1 MWDDDYDADRED
13 ARSDARAEGGGRRY
27 RTNCGEGVCGA
38 SDCSTCRNGDDED
51 EVEEEDEDEVEE
63 EAEAEVEDEV
73 EDEEEDE
80 IEEEADWRMCE
91 GCGAYTPTARSRS
104 WSDHAWCDNCTSRE

>member
-1 MWDDDYDADRED
+1 MWDHDYDADRED

-51 EVEEEDEDEVEE
+51 EVEEE
-63 EAEAEVEDEV
+63 AEV

-80 IEEEADWRMCE
+80 LEDEVEDEADDDDQVE
-91 GCGAYTPTARSRS
+91 APAVRS
-104 WSDHAWCDNCTSRE
+104 

>member
-1 MWDDDYDADRED
+1 MWNNDYDADRED

-51 EVEEEDEDEVEE
+51 EVEDEVEE
-63 EAEAEVEDEV
+63 EDEDNELEERDDDDDDQVEAPAVL
-73 EDEEEDE
+73 
-80 IEEEADWRMCE
+80 
-91 GCGAYTPTARSRS
+91 S
-104 WSDHAWCDNCTSRE
+104 